1 MFIKQLSIFVE
12 NRPGRLSEITKL
24 LGENEIDIRALS
36 IADTRDFGILRL
48 IVNNPE
54 KALEV
59 LKGKDFSVTLTNVIA
74 IGINDVPGGLNK
86 AMEILYSNNIS
97 VEYMYAFISKTD
109 DLAYV
114 IFRVENNE
122 KAATAME
129 ESGFKLLDASEVYN
143 MH

>member
-24 LGENEIDIRALS
+24 LGENDIDIRALS

-48 IVNNPE
+48 IVNNPD

-59 LKGKDFSVTLTNVIA
+59 LKSKDFSVTLTNVIA
-74 IGINDVPGGLNK
+74 IGIDDVPGGLNK
-86 AMEILYSNNIS
+86 AMEILYANNIS

-109 DLAYV
+109 DKAYV

-122 KAATAME
+122 RAATAME
-129 ESGFKLLDASEVYN
+129 ENGFTILSANQVYD
-143 MH
+143 M